1 MNNFLLTEKD
11 LAKLSVMILL
21 AATFFGLFGL
31 VVMLSLQ
38 WLTRQTYAQDDI
50 EKHGIANTSAS
61 RLGGIAVCLISC
73 ILLIIASIT
82 GLVSSDDGPLGIHAF
97 GWFGCVACA
106 VLGLVED
113 FRNNILSPRYRLLAK
128 AIIFIITLWLWPAL
142 VPDQIGISFVDSF
155 LANSAIGWLLTILF
169 CVGFLNAANMADGA
183 NGLMPGILFITF
195 TIFYLQTGGLAY
207 SVLMTTSG
215 LFLIFN
221 VISGRL
227 FLGDAGSYGLGAAVA
242 LSGLYLYSN
251 GVFSAAFLATL
262 LMYPC
267 VELLVSMGRRL
278 LEGRSMFL
286 PDNDHLHNRVYFHFQ
301 RHLRSKTLA
310 NSLTGLT
317 VAMSTSGLALAGYL
331 VNWWPV
337 TDERWIFAFLGQCL
351 VYSIIFVISGFNRS
365 VSQHVVP
372 S

>member
-1 MNNFLLTEKD
+1 M
-11 LAKLSVMILL
+11 
-21 AATFFGLFGL
+21 
-31 VVMLSLQ
+31 
-38 WLTRQTYAQDDI
+38 
-50 EKHGIANTSAS
+50 
-61 RLGGIAVCLISC
+61 
-73 ILLIIASIT
+73 
-82 GLVSSDDGPLGIHAF
+82 
-97 GWFGCVACA
+97 
-106 VLGLVED
+106 LGLVED

-128 AIIFIITLWLWPAL
+128 AIIFIITLWLWPSL

-251 GVFSAAFLATL
+251 GIFSAAFLATL

-278 LEGRSMFL
+278 LVGRSMFL

-301 RHLRSKTLA
+301 LHLRSKTLA

-331 VNWWPV
+331 FNWWPV